1 MGSSPTAAVLY
12 KVMKVGDDTMKN
24 GVTVNY
30 SEYSNNPVAQEI
42 EFELVKDISLKL
54 RYEKCEKCVS
64 MCMADKIS
72 DNTELEGKLDYD
84 KLNVL
89 IRALSQL
96 RNQIKSTL

>member
-1 MGSSPTAAVLY
+1 MNKMDRVCV
-12 KVMKVGDDTMKN
+12 K
-24 GVTVNY
+24 Y
-30 SEYSNNPVAQEI
+30 SDYSNTPVAQEI

-54 RYEKCEKCVS
+54 KYNEDKKDIS
-64 MCMADKIS
+64 ICMSDMIS

-96 RNQIKSTL
+96 KNQIKSITR